1 MSLSRRKF
9 LQVIG
14 VGAMGLG
21 TSSAVFGG
29 SKSGMAKVKPMKTVH
44 AKESTTI
51 CPYCGVGC
59 GLIVST
65 QDGKIVNIEG
75 DPDHPINE
83 GSLCSKGMSLYQ
95 VAVNERRLQKVR
107 YRAPGSD
114 KWEEKSWEWALP
126 EIAKRIKKTRDASF
140 MEREGDMVVNRTNGM
155 ACLGGAALDNE
166 ECYLWSKLARAMGI
180 TYLEHQAR
188 I

>member
-1 MSLSRRKF
+1 MTTTAAL
-9 LQVIG
+9 
-14 VGAMGLG
+14 LG
-21 TSSAVFGG
+21 GTATLTGC
-29 SKSGMAKVKPMKTVH
+29 KSGPEKLKG

-65 QDGKIVNIEG
+65 RDGKIINIEG
-75 DPDHPINE
+75 DPDHPINQ
-83 GSLCSKGMSLYQ
+83 GSLCSKGSALYQ
-95 VAVNERRLQKVR
+95 VAVNKRRLEKVL
-107 YRAPGSD
+107 YRKPYGTD
-114 KWEEKSWEWALP
+114 WEEISWEDA
-126 EIAKRIKKTRDASF
+126 IKKIARKVKDTRDKTFQAKD
-140 MEREGDMVVNRTNGM
+140 GKVTVNRANGL

-166 ECYLWSKLARAMGI
+166 ECYALSKMARLLGI

>member
-1 MSLSRRKF
+1 MKVSRRGF
-9 LQVIG
+9 MAG
-14 VGAMGLG
+14 TGAFGPALSLLG
-21 TSSAVFGG
+21 MSSQELKA
-29 SKSGMAKVKPMKTVH
+29 AQAATLKTAH

-59 GLIVST
+59 GLIVSSR
-65 QDGKIVNIEG
+65 DGQIVNIEG

-95 VAVNERRLQKVR
+95 VARNERRLGKVR
-107 YRAPGSD
+107 YRAAGSSE
-114 KWEEKSWEWALP
+114 WEEKSWEWALP
-126 EIAKRIKKTRDASF
+126 EIARRIKKTRDASF
-140 MEREGDMVVNRTNGM
+140 IHAEGDGAVVNRTAGI

-166 ECYLWSKLARAMGI
+166 EGYLYSKLARALGI

>member
-1 MSLSRRKF
+1 MMKVTRRGFIVGTGTFGPALSL
-9 LQVIG
+9 L
-14 VGAMGLG
+14 GL
-21 TSSAVFGG
+21 SSQELKAAQATVL
-29 SKSGMAKVKPMKTVH
+29 KTAH

-65 QDGKIVNIEG
+65 RDDKIVNIEG

-95 VAVNERRLQKVR
+95 VAVNERRLRKVR
-107 YRAPGSD
+107 YRAAGSSS
-114 KWEEKSWEWALP
+114 WEEKSWEWALP
-126 EIAKRIKKTRDASF
+126 EIAKRIKKTRDQSF
-140 MEREGDMVVNRTNGM
+140 VRVEKDGAVVNRTDGI

-166 ECYLWSKLARAMGI
+166 EAYLYSKLARAMGI